1 MIIHDFLSDA
11 EIKEIL
17 NWRVIYFDGKT
28 VSKSH
33 QYKRVVDKASIDLQ
47 RTKFD
52 WLKDKILNAVADYN
66 KQYFNFDISAGVS
79 QIDLLKYESGGKYDW
94 HQDVNWDRKGS
105 HRKIT
110 MIIQLSDSEDYQGG
124 GLEFKDKD
132 VDMSEFRRR
141 GSAFLFP
148 SCLVHRIE
156 PLTSGQRQSIVAW
169 VNGSA
174 VLNKEKSES
183 EILKCKF

>member
-1 MIIHDFLSDA
+1 MIIHDYLSDA

-17 NWRVIYFDGKT
+17 SWEVLYSHGKT
-28 VSKSH
+28 TYTSA
-33 QYKRVVDKASIDLQ
+33 QDRRVVGRAKVNPTHEK
-47 RTKFD
+47 RK
-52 WLKDKILNAVADYN
+52 WLADKILKTVTDYN
-66 KQYFNFDISAGVS
+66 KQYFNFNISVGVS

-94 HQDVNWDRKGS
+94 HQDVIWKNPT

-110 MIIQLSDSEDYQGG
+110 MIIQLSDSGDYQGG
-124 GLEFKDKD
+124 ELQFKHRD
-132 VDMSEFRRR
+132 VDLSEFRRR

-148 SCLVHRIE
+148 SCLHHRII

-169 VNGSA
+169 VNGTRFKYPER
-174 VLNKEKSES
+174 VKS

>member
-17 NWRVIYFDGKT
+17 NWRVLYWKGKT
-28 VSKSH
+28 LDSAVEE
-33 QYKRVVDKASIDLQ
+33 KRVVGKAEINPSRDKYS
-47 RTKFD
+47 
-52 WLKDKILNAVADYN
+52 WLSDKILKAVTDYN
-66 KQYFNFDISAGVS
+66 KQHFNFDISAGVS
-79 QIDLLKYESGGKYDW
+79 QIDLLRYGSGGKYDW
-94 HQDVNWDRKGS
+94 HQDVLWGKRT

-124 GLEFKDKD
+124 ELQFKHRD

-148 SCLVHRIE
+148 SCLHHRIV
-156 PLTSGQRQSIVAW
+156 PLTSGQRQSVVAW
-169 VNGSA
+169 VNGLRFKDA
-174 VLNKEKSES
+174 KRVQT